1 MTAGGQNGREALC
14 GLLRDALPIMRDVG
28 VHPTDDVLPGEVG
41 VGALRRRRLRRGEEE
56 SQFLTLVR
64 GLDGVLRWE
73 TDAGPSSYTPS
84 RRAAR
89 RRAAEPAE
97 GDIVEEFK
105 YRPLEGS
112 QVGQLLDRLD
122 NGFNPERGLRQLTAA
137 GWQPV
142 GAVPVAKGR
151 ILLFVHGTFSKADT
165 LRAGL
170 AATPEGRT
178 FLSDALRDY
187 DQVLAF
193 EHPTLSVSP
202 FLNALDLAR
211 AFANTAAKIDVVC
224 HSRGGLVT
232 RWWLEALNANSRLSA
247 HVVFVA
253 SPLWG
258 TSLAAP
264 DRLRRALN
272 LLTNVVDAT
281 RTAAD
286 MAALAVPLLG
296 VISGLMRLVGSAS
309 RAIAG
314 TPVVDAAVAMI
325 PGLVAQSRMENNF
338 ERQRLGIGLR
348 KVPLTYAAVRS
359 NFEPKAPGWH
369 FWEYFVRPGQRIA
382 DAGADAVFVGPN
394 DLVVDTVSMTELSE
408 KLAISGS
415 KCICDFGTSATVH
428 HLNYFSQKET
438 VGFLARQFGG

>member
-1 MTAGGQNGREALC
+1 MTGSGHIGREALC
-14 GLLRDALPIMRDVG
+14 GLLHDALPIMRNVG
-28 VHPTDDVLPGEVG
+28 VHPTDDALPGEVG
-41 VGALRRRRLRRGEEE
+41 VGVLRRRRLRRGEEE

-64 GLDGVLRWE
+64 GPDGVLRWE
-73 TDAGPSSYTPS
+73 TDAGPSSYAPS

-89 RRAAEPAE
+89 RRGGERTA
-97 GDIVEEFK
+97 GDVVEEFK

-112 QVGQLLDRLD
+112 QVAQLLDRLD
-122 NGFNPERGLRQLTAA
+122 DGFNPERGLRRLTAA
-137 GWQPV
+137 GWQKGDAIPV
-142 GAVPVAKGR
+142 PKGR
-151 ILLFVHGTFSKADT
+151 ILLFVHGTFSKAES
-165 LRAGL
+165 LLAGL
-170 AATPEGRT
+170 RATPEGRT
-178 FLSDALRDY
+178 FVAHALRDY

-211 AFANTAAKIDVVC
+211 AFANTAARIDVVC
-224 HSRGGLVT
+224 HSRGGLVV
-232 RWWLEALNANSRLSA
+232 RWWLEALNANPRLRA

-264 DRLRRALN
+264 DRLRHALN

-286 MAALAVPLLG
+286 MAALAVPMLG

-314 TPVVDAAVAMI
+314 TPIVDAAVAMI
-325 PGLVAQSRMENNF
+325 PGLAAQSRMENNF
-338 ERQRLGIGLR
+338 ERQRLGIGLQ
-348 KVPLTYAAVRS
+348 KVPLTYSAVRS
-359 NFEPKAPGWH
+359 NFEPKAAGWR
-369 FWEYFVRPGQRIA
+369 FWENFVRPGQRIA
-382 DAGADAVFVGPN
+382 DAGADVVFVGPN
-394 DLVVDTVSMTELSE
+394 DLVVDTPSMTELSG

-415 KCICDFGTSATVH
+415 KCIRDFGTSATVH

-438 VGFLARQFGG
+438 VAFLAEQFEV